1 MERARGTQEAM
12 APIPSRVSCFQSRE
26 ARENARQLSRVPST
40 PETTSGPSFDS
51 DYFPKAPIK
60 SWHLGAPALLTMG
73 MFISSIK

>member
-1 MERARGTQEAM
+1 MGGTRARDARSDGAY
-12 APIPSRVSCFQSRE
+12 PVSCFQSRV
-26 ARENARQLSRVPST
+26 ARENARQLSRVPSM